1 MNKLSVDKIR
11 RHLIAG
17 CVLALVAGAA
27 PATIGAD
34 SSSSIYL
41 IGDYGYL
48 QKLDGNLQVVATGK
62 APGLARG
69 RKIRDADISPDG
81 ERLFLA
87 VSSDNPLVVVRT
99 ADLSI
104 DENIHIAFPPAVKPW
119 TMHSPFSIIA
129 TSARYLYMTDES
141 YSAAPK
147 PFSTVLVD
155 LTAKTATPMYG
166 YGFMSKMEIQVSPER
181 ERMALYDG
189 GGLYFI
195 DVPTG
200 KVVDSITHE
209 LVGKDKWA
217 MWFDVDWDKYI
228 AEFYLIPLAQGE
240 KTIEKI
246 CIEVE
251 SKSKWRSE
259 SLQSKTVFDFY
270 NFQNCRA
277 ITAKAS
283 SKIYIQDSQGNIE
296 MANRRGAQVLE
307 KLGHAQFKEG
317 SGRPVVSYVSPDE
330 QLLFYQKDY
339 VKASSGRRLAQ
350 GLSSLCV
357 MDMETRQII
366 KTIESPQRIVGVLFG
381 K

>member
-1 MNKLSVDKIR
+1 MNKLSIDKMR
-11 RHLIAG
+11 RDLIVG
-17 CVLALVAGAA
+17 CILALVAGVA
-27 PATIGAD
+27 PATIGGN
-34 SSSSIYL
+34 SPSSIYL
-41 IGDYGYL
+41 VGDYGYL

-62 APGLARG
+62 VPNLARG

-87 VSSDNPLVVVRT
+87 VSSDNPLVVVRA
-99 ADLSI
+99 ADLSL
-104 DENIHIAFPPAVKPW
+104 DENIRIAFPPAAKPW
-119 TMHSPFSIIA
+119 TTHFPFSIIA

-155 LTAKTATPMYG
+155 LTAKTATPLYG
-166 YGFMSKMEIQVSPER
+166 YGFTSKMQIQVSPER
-181 ERMALYDG
+181 EKMALYNG
-189 GGLYFI
+189 SLYFI
-195 DVPTG
+195 DIPTG
-200 KVVDSITHE
+200 KVIDSITHE
-209 LVGKDKWA
+209 LVGKDKWV
-217 MWFDVDWDKYI
+217 MWFDIDWDKYI

-246 CIEVE
+246 CIDVE
-251 SKSKWRSE
+251 SKSKVRGE

-270 NFQNCRA
+270 NVQNCCA
-277 ITAKAS
+277 ITTTAS

-296 MANRRGAQVLE
+296 IANRRSAQVLE

-317 SGRPVVSYVSPDE
+317 SGRPVVSYVSPEE

-339 VKASSGRRLAQ
+339 VKAGSNGKHAQ
-350 GLSSLCV
+350 DLSSLCV
-357 MDMETRQII
+357 MDMATRKII
-366 KTIESPQRIVGVLFG
+366 KTIEFPQRIVGVLFG